1 MEFFQVD
8 VFAGRPYEGNPIA
21 IFPEAGHLSA
31 DQMQQ
36 LAREMNLSESVFVMS
51 IEEDSYDVRIFTPT
65 VELPFA
71 GHPTIGCAWLLSRLE
86 LMTSERF
93 VQRSP
98 AGSTSIW
105 KEDDDFWL
113 ERKGTVDEH
122 TTDPDKLERLLR
134 LSRDDL
140 TLKWDEASLHPAIA
154 DAGLTQ
160 MIVPIRDLAT
170 LEAIEAPPSLD
181 PDSYAGAYCFTRTED
196 GIRARGFFPDVGIVE
211 DPATGSACAA
221 LGLYLGKHIGDVE
234 TVVVQGVEI
243 GRRSVINTR
252 VRGDTVS
259 IGGSSQR
266 VLKGMVE
273 ALP

>member
-8 VFAGRPYEGNPIA
+8 VFANKPYEGNPTA
-21 IFPEAGHLSA
+21 VFPEAGHLS
-31 DQMQQ
+31 DEQMQQ
-36 LAREMNLSESVFVMS
+36 LAREMNLSESVFVTS
-51 IEEDSYDVRIFTPT
+51 IEEDSYDVRIFTPA

-71 GHPTIGCAWLLSRLE
+71 GHPTIGCAWLLSQLG

-98 AGSTSIW
+98 VGATSIW

-113 ERKGTVDEH
+113 ERKGSVDAP
-122 TTDPDKLERLLR
+122 TTDLDKLAKLLG
-134 LSRDDL
+134 LSREYL
-140 TLKWDEASLHPAIA
+140 TLKWDDTTLAPAVA

-160 MIVPIRDLAT
+160 MIVPICDLAT
-170 LEAIEAPPSLD
+170 LEAIEAPHSLD
-181 PDSYAGAYCFTRTED
+181 PDSYAGAFCFTRTDD

-221 LGLYLGKHIGDVE
+221 LGLYLGTHIGDVE

-243 GRRSVINTR
+243 GRHSVINTR
-252 VRGDTVS
+252 TRGDTVS
-259 IGGSSQR
+259 IGGSCRR